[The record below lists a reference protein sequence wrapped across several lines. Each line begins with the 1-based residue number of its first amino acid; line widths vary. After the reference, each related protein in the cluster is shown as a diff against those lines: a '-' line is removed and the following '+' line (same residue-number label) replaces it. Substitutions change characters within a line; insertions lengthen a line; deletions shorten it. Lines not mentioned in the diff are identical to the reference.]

1 MKNYVNNIPYIDNS
15 SSYQKKLYA
24 FHWKGFNPLMNYDQR
39 DSSSPP
45 TNDDVVYVDF
55 VEGSKIGRGCGIKER
70 PKESAPG
77 QLSPAATEASR
88 PRWTEA
94 TWDVVTITGSDHLLL
109 LKCCRT
115 PNKSRAC
122 TSIITNVQANNTCL
136 TSIYF
141 MFNPFIFLRI
151 FKRVITN
158 EGVKQGV
165 LSWKAL
171 HLMRIVNKQLMRAK
185 DHRGG
190 RKKRSFLLTDDGLE
204 AKRRAFA
211 FNEIVQ
217 PRKEG
222 GRRPP
227 LQV

>member
-1 MKNYVNNIPYIDNS
+1 MIKNRLLQGKNCVNSILDVDFP
-15 SSYQKKLYA
+15 SSYPKKFYT

-94 TWDVVTITGSDHLLL
+94 TWDVVTITGSAHLLL

-115 PNKSRAC
+115 TNKSRAC

-141 MFNPFIFLRI
+141 MFNPFIF
-151 FKRVITN
+151 
-158 EGVKQGV
+158 
-165 LSWKAL
+165 
-171 HLMRIVNKQLMRAK
+171 
-185 DHRGG
+185 
-190 RKKRSFLLTDDGLE
+190 
-204 AKRRAFA
+204 FA
-211 FNEIVQ
+211 HIQ
-217 PRKEG
+217 ARQTK
-222 GRRPP
+222 
-227 LQV
+227 

>member
-1 MKNYVNNIPYIDNS
+1 MY
-15 SSYQKKLYA
+15 LYA
-24 FHWKGFNPLMNYDQR
+24 VDGGKYSRRYHLTTPAKIMTQTSRHLL
-39 DSSSPP
+39 P
-45 TNDDVVYVDF
+45 TNDDVVYVVDK

-94 TWDVVTITGSDHLLL
+94 TWDVVTITGSAHLLL

-151 FKRVITN
+151 FKRVIPD

-165 LSWKAL
+165 LS
-171 HLMRIVNKQLMRAK
+171 
-185 DHRGG
+185 
-190 RKKRSFLLTDDGLE
+190 
-204 AKRRAFA
+204 
-211 FNEIVQ
+211 
-217 PRKEG
+217 
-222 GRRPP
+222 
-227 LQV
+227 